1 MCAKHPVSLGLSFKS
16 VLHARPAFL
25 GNRNDMGTSLH
36 QPSSIGGHTTV
47 PSQSFHTIIHGATTS
62 VITIVKFRS
71 FFVSG
76 SSNKYR
82 LKQLVLMFNGSFHE
96 IARCFSLELTGYR
109 WLGLGYTIRV
119 PFLLSYNLD
128 GDSFLYQLIIP
139 VRLSL
144 LVD

>member
-16 VLHARPAFL
+16 VLYARPAFL

-36 QPSSIGGHTTV
+36 QPSSTEGHTAV

-71 FFVSG
+71 FLVSG

-96 IARCFSLELTGYR
+96 IARCFSLELTGYKR
-109 WLGLGYTIRV
+109 WVQATQLGF
-119 PFLLSYNLD
+119 PFYYPITLMGIPSYIN
-128 GDSFLYQLIIP
+128 
-139 VRLSL
+139 
-144 LVD
+144 